1 MTTFKALIA
10 FAVCFLVISTTAAA
24 IEEDYDSCEDS
35 SCATDGGFGSISAGN
50 SSSHKDYKNG
60 ASFVGR
66 TQEQIQT
73 MAANKHGVAL
83 GVGELSVLQQQIQTG
98 KAILQSATK
107 LYTAADSLKATAN
120 DLRASA
126 VATIDDIADRM
137 GAIMG
142 IEPGTMAMDT
152 DQPHFLI
159 LHKGG
164 KSSQSGGKSDKEWE
178 HEETKRIKQK
188 TKQDRINAGECK
200 DDGECTEEGKFCYK
214 HVTDQKKLYT
224 QQIGKCKRAG
234 GLWDDGCGKEHP
246 WSKEHPCGTG
256 LKCQTKTHR
265 FWADIVPIV
274 NTVHVCLK
282 PEKESY

>member
-152 DQPHFLI
+152 DQPVGRGREWDPYQPNPLADEPDENWLAAKI
-159 LHKGG
+159 LCSKRT
-164 KSSQSGGKSDKEWE
+164 SGRSRRRSGP
-178 HEETKRIKQK
+178 
-188 TKQDRINAGECK
+188 CK
-200 DDGECTEEGKFCYK
+200 DDDECTEKGQFCYK
-214 HVTDQKKLYT
+214 HVYSQEFLHTHSVGICKAAGDHWDRCSIKK
-224 QQIGKCKRAG
+224 K
-234 GLWDDGCGKEHP
+234 
-246 WSKEHPCGTG
+246 HPCKAG
-256 LKCQTKTHR
+256 LKCTETKRPQPLAVLALDGLSPTIH
-265 FWADIVPIV
+265 I
-274 NTVHVCLK
+274 CLK
-282 PEKESY
+282 DGE